1 MSFFRFDRQQQEK
14 QRFLEVKG
22 VQEEDLAVYT
32 WGEDSYDGL
41 GDALQEGGDELN
53 DETFGG
59 TGEVGK
65 FFMFQSIGTAFPYR
79 EQARTSISHSRPI
92 CSITMPDLLRLN
104 RPPSSSTLHSQTHRE
119 TRHMPLMERRP
130 HLRVRSSQN

>member
-1 MSFFRFDRQQQEK
+1 MSFFRFDQAQQEK
-14 QRFLEVKG
+14 QRFLQAQGE
-22 VQEEDLAVYT
+22 QEDLAVYT

-59 TGEVGK
+59 TGEIGES
-65 FFMFQSIGTAFPYR
+65 SIFRSAGTAFAYR
-79 EQARTSISHSRPI
+79 EQARTSISHSSRWG
-92 CSITMPDLLRLN
+92 SINIPDLLRPC
-104 RPPSSSTLHSQTHRE
+104 RPSSSSHLHSQTRE
-119 TRHMPLMERRP
+119 TRHMPMEGRP

>member
-1 MSFFRFDRQQQEK
+1 MSFFRFDQAQQEK
-14 QRFLEVKG
+14 QKFLQA
-22 VQEEDLAVYT
+22 QEQEDVAVYT

-59 TGEVGK
+59 TSEIGESS
-65 FFMFQSIGTAFPYR
+65 MFRSVGTAFAYR
-79 EQARTSISHSRPI
+79 DGQARTSISHSSRW
-92 CSITMPDLLRLN
+92 CSITNPDLLRPC
-104 RPPSSSTLHSQTHRE
+104 RPSSSSHLHSQTRE
-119 TRHMPLMERRP
+119 TRRMPMERRP

>member
-1 MSFFRFDRQQQEK
+1 MSFFPFDRQQQEK

-22 VQEEDLAVYT
+22 REDEDLAVYT
-32 WGEDSYDGL
+32 WGEDSYDEL

-65 FFMFQSIGTAFPYR
+65 SFMFHTIGTAFPYR
-79 EQARTSISHSRPI
+79 SQARTSISHSSPG
-92 CSITMPDLLRLN
+92 CSITMPPLLRLN
-104 RPPSSSTLHSQTHRE
+104 RPSSSSHLHSQTYRE
-119 TRHMPLMERRP
+119 TRHMSMERRP

>member
-1 MSFFRFDRQQQEK
+1 MSFFRFDQVQQEK
-14 QRFLEVKG
+14 QRFLQVKG
-22 VQEEDLAVYT
+22 EQEDLAVYT

-59 TGEVGK
+59 VDEVGE
-65 FFMFQSIGTAFPYR
+65 FSMFRSIGTAFAYR
-79 EQARTSISHSRPI
+79 EQARTSISHSRHW
-92 CSITMPDLLRLN
+92 CSITIPDLLRLN
-104 RPPSSSTLHSQTHRE
+104 RPSSSSHLHSQTRE
-119 TRHMPLMERRP
+119 TRHMPMERRP